1 MGIKLRFERPFVRD
15 NTNRIVA
22 NESELVQQANLI
34 ATKVS
39 QTDFNGNTISSLINQ
54 TATTIKIQAQK
65 IQLEGLVTA
74 NNNFKVLLDGSIEA
88 VNGKFSGNINGGTIN
103 IGSRFSVDASGNLVA
118 SNATLSGSITATK
131 MVAPNGADYYGEI
144 GVTSGLVGFGL
155 FDLRYSTEAFFEVLE
170 ISGGNGF
177 RIRDKFNRSRF
188 EVGLDYSY
196 IPDQNGYYR
205 FSATSSQTVLKDHL
219 NAIRVQITNTATIL
233 YSGNTSNYLIVNND
247 GIFVI
252 RNNNIVASW

>member
-15 NTNRIVA
+15 NTNRVVA

-131 MVAPNGADYYGEI
+131 MIAPNGADYYGEI

-155 FDLRYSTEAFFEVLE
+155 FDLRYNTEAFFEVIE
-170 ISGGNGF
+170 TSGSNGF
-177 RIRDKFNRSRF
+177 LIRDKNNQTRYEATQGVTRMTS
-188 EVGLDYSY
+188 
-196 IPDQNGYYR
+196 PNG
-205 FSATSSQTVLKDHL
+205 
-219 NAIRVQITNTATIL
+219 NIRVNITDTYVNIIKDGVVI
-233 YSGNTSNYLIVNND
+233 GNW
-247 GIFVI
+247 G
-252 RNNNIVASW
+252 

>member
-88 VNGKFSGNINGGTIN
+88 INGKFSGNINGGTIN
-103 IGSRFSVDASGNLVA
+103 IGSRFSVDSSGNLVA
-118 SNATLSGSITATK
+118 SNAVLSGSITATR
-131 MVAPNGADYYGEI
+131 MVSPTSTNYYGEI
-144 GVTSGLVGFGL
+144 GMTDVGVGFGL
-155 FDLRYSTEAFFEVLE
+155 FDLRFGNEAFFEILE
-170 ISGGNGF
+170 TVSGNGF
-177 RIRDKFNRSRF
+177 LIRDKFNTTRI
-188 EVGLDYSY
+188 EVSQSLTRINSPNRNIQLVLADDYAS
-196 IPDQNGYYR
+196 IRKNG
-205 FSATSSQTVLKDHL
+205 V
-219 NAIRVQITNTATIL
+219 
-233 YSGNTSNYLIVNND
+233 
-247 GIFVI
+247 
-252 RNNNIVASW
+252 IVASW

>member
-1 MGIKLRFERPFVRD
+1 MGVKLRFERPFVRD

-22 NESELVQQANLI
+22 NESELVQQADLI

-103 IGSRFSVDASGNLVA
+103 IGSKFSVDASGNLVA
-118 SNATLSGSITATK
+118 SNAVLSGSITSTRV
-131 MVAPNGADYYGEI
+131 VAPSNQNAFLEI
-144 GVTSGLVGFGL
+144 GNTGGAWGMSLY
-155 FDLRYSTEAFFEVLE
+155 DLTYGSNPYFKILELEGNAFS
-170 ISGGNGF
+170 INDYNDRM
-177 RIRDKFNRSRF
+177 RII
-188 EVGLDYSY
+188 V
-196 IPDQNGYYR
+196 
-205 FSATSSQTVLKDHL
+205 SSQQTSLRDY
-219 NAIRVQITNTATIL
+219 NNITRLSIL
-233 YSGNTSNYLIVNND
+233 DSISSLRSPSGNTYISITDNLVRVVKN
-247 GIFVI
+247 GVT
-252 RNNNIVASW
+252 VASW

>member
-103 IGSRFSVDASGNLVA
+103 IGSRFSVDSSGNLVA
-118 SNATLSGSITATK
+118 SNAVLSGSIVATR
-131 MVAPNGADYYGEI
+131 MSASSNPSLYGEI
-144 GVTSGLVGFGL
+144 GVADNYPGLAL
-155 FDLRYSTEAFFEVLE
+155 YDLRYNSNPYFKITEG
-170 ISGGNGF
+170 SGGNAVL
-177 RIRDKFNRSRF
+177 IRDK
-188 EVGLDYSY
+188 
-196 IPDQNGYYR
+196 
-205 FSATSSQTVLKDHL
+205 
-219 NAIRVQITNTATIL
+219 
-233 YSGNTSNYLIVNND
+233 
-247 GIFVI
+247 
-252 RNNNIVASW
+252 NNISRVIFTTGSSNGIAINDSDGSNRVNLSNEMTRVWSPGYTTRFDMTDTYVRIVRNGSIIAQW